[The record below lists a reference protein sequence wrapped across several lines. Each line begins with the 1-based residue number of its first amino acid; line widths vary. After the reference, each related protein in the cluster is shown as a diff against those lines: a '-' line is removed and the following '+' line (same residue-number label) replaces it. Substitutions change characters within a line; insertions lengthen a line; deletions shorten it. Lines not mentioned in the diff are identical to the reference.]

1 MEFKPIFEDNMGDYS
16 DLVDIDIAENM
27 GRMYYR
33 GLAAHDPENDNPL
46 SLLIYRLKSLEGS
59 RNSESELLWIY
70 AAEPS
75 CIASLLDG
83 YREEAGDERIVKT
96 GFEFS
101 SLEKE
106 KEEALKGCGFSV
118 KTVES
123 RNIDVTIDD
132 CKKLSI
138 TRKKAP
144 SYVQSIIFLDYQEFY
159 QGLMNILFR
168 YDDPS
173 QEDLA
178 HLPKEWYE
186 QSVSCFTKTDGRVN
200 GFLLVHACPSGLLVP
215 VLFFAVGPV
224 YRVNLIEMLRFSI
237 GRAAEIYPGDTVV
250 RIHRRNEQVS
260 ALSSKFFPDKKGSPA
275 VAGERV
281 ESN

>member
-1 MEFKPIFEDNMGDYS
+1 MEIKPIFDDNISDYS
-16 DLVDIDIAENM
+16 DLVDVDIAENM

-33 GLAAHDPENDNPL
+33 GLAAHDSENDDPL
-46 SLLIYRLKSLEGS
+46 SLLIYKLKSIKGS
-59 RNSESELLWIY
+59 RDSESELLWIY
-70 AAEPS
+70 AADPS
-75 CIASLLDG
+75 CIRELMDG
-83 YREEAGDERIVKT
+83 YHGEAQDERVIKT

-101 SLEKE
+101 SLEKD
-106 KEEALKGCGFSV
+106 KEAALKECGFTISP
-118 KTVES
+118 VES
-123 RNIDVTIDD
+123 RAIEVTIDD
-132 CKKLSI
+132 CKKLSVA
-138 TRKKAP
+138 RKKAP

-186 QSVSCFTKTDGRVN
+186 QSVSCFTKTDGRVT
-200 GFLLVHACPSGLLVP
+200 GFLLVHACPSGILVP
-215 VLFFAVGPV
+215 VLFFALGPD
-224 YRVNLIEMLRFSI
+224 YRMNLIEMLRFSI
-237 GRAAEIYPGDTVV
+237 GRAAEIYPGNTVV

-281 ESN
+281 ETV